1 MTTAAH
7 GSTNPAAGVMTTRPA
22 TSPVAAPTSV
32 GLPARATLDEHP
44 RHEPCAR
51 RHHGVH
57 ERKRRHAV
65 GGELGAR
72 IEADQPNHKSVAPNA
87 TNGTLC
93 GR

>member
-32 GLPARATLDEHP
+32 GLPARARSMSIHDTSPAPDATTVFTSASAATP
-44 RHEPCAR
+44 SGANSEPAL
-51 RHHGVH
+51 
-57 ERKRRHAV
+57 KPN
-65 GGELGAR
+65 
-72 IEADQPNHKSVAPNA
+72 QPNHKSVAPNA